1 MSTPT
6 EDHRAIFN
14 SLARIY
20 TGRLDVKLVTAFGDG
35 PALSSGGT
43 LFAALPGDE
52 LIVRLPPERCA
63 MLVDAG
69 EGRLYV
75 DDGQTLEDWLVVPG
89 DDHAEWEG
97 FVSEALGCARG

>member
-1 MSTPT
+1 MSAPT
-6 EDHRAIFN
+6 QDPKAIFN

-20 TGRLDVKLVTAFGDG
+20 TGRLDVKLGTAFGNG

-43 LFAALPGDE
+43 LFAALAGDE
-52 LIVRLPPERCA
+52 LVVRLPPERCA

-69 EGRLYV
+69 EGRLHV

-89 DDHAEWEG
+89 DNHAQWEG